1 MSQPLLFEAS
11 VPVKRKMKKVPPQ
24 TVARSVVT
32 QEPALPDSTKAII
45 EAITR
50 QQEATF
56 NQVLEL
62 HKRENEELKNLL
74 REERDQVKRSA
85 SEASSSSAKKA
96 KTIREP
102 ALSDESWWTK
112 GTFEIRDNQTDI
124 LALSLRTKLGAINAD
139 PKKWVP
145 QIAETVTMPR
155 RGSSLYTGEPGL
167 MMTNGH

>member
-1 MSQPLLFEAS
+1 M
-11 VPVKRKMKKVPPQ
+11 PVKRKKKVQ
-24 TVARSVVT
+24 SVVRNVVA
-32 QEPALPDSTKAII
+32 QESALPDSTKAII

-85 SEASSSSAKKA
+85 SEASSSNAKKA

-102 ALSDESWWTK
+102 SLSDESWWTK
-112 GTFEIRDNQTDI
+112 GTYEVRDNQTDI

-145 QIAETVTMPR
+145 QISETVTMPR
-155 RGSSLYTGEPGL
+155 RGSSLYTGEPVL
-167 MMTNGH
+167 IMTSDHLF